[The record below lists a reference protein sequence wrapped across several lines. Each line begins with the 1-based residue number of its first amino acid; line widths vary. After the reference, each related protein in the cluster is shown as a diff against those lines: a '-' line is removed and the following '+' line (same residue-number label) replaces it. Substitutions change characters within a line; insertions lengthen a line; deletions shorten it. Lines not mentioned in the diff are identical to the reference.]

1 MKKSCGLIPSG
12 SGGPRRTRYSKV
24 HLSEGEVGT
33 REARLD
39 RPGVGDQ
46 TLLVFTVW
54 CRCREN
60 RLTAGLAPR
69 RSPAP
74 LDGALFSTAR
84 ERNQFEGVEGVA
96 SILMGSGKR
105 LVEQV

>member
-1 MKKSCGLIPSG
+1 
-12 SGGPRRTRYSKV
+12 
-24 HLSEGEVGT
+24 VGT

-105 LVEQV
+105 LVEQVGGNVVA